1 MSEPGRQPV
10 APSGPRTLHP
20 NVALAGAGVMI
31 GMGGGEIMA
40 IVSQTWAVLVGVALA
55 MLGLTLALVA
65 LLRET
70 G

>member
-1 MSEPGRQPV
+1 MADPGRQRGALP
-10 APSGPRTLHP
+10 GPRTVHP

-40 IVSQTWAVLVGVALA
+40 IVSQTWAVVAGVALA
-55 MLGLTLALVA
+55 ALGLTLALVA

-70 G
+70 S